1 MNVTCSCI
9 FHAYISFL
17 FLSILCFGCD
27 VFSLSLSLSWI
38 DYVMVPKARKSTLGR
53 NPLQG
58 SGSSSSDL
66 IPPLHIRFCDE
77 KSWKDFSENFQ
88 KRGIHPKCHVI
99 LLDFSNTPLPA
110 VIWTQGWEFLLERP
124 LRCPIVFI

>member
-1 MNVTCSCI
+1 MHLDVCLIIVNCVLVGLDWFFTHDALKYLTSHVHEY
-9 FHAYISFL
+9 FMHTYLFFSFL
-17 FLSILCFGCD
+17 FFVLVVMCSLSL
-27 VFSLSLSLSWI
+27 SLSLSLSWI

-77 KSWKDFSENFQ
+77 KS
-88 KRGIHPKCHVI
+88 
-99 LLDFSNTPLPA
+99 
-110 VIWTQGWEFLLERP
+110 
-124 LRCPIVFI
+124 